1 MASHDLVVVGGG
13 ISGLALAWKAAQHGQ
28 RVLLLERSG
37 RLGGCLH
44 SERTADGYWF
54 ELGAHTTYN
63 SYGAF
68 LDMVVGAGVA
78 GLVRERGPARARMGL
93 LTHGDYRWLTPPRVL
108 LQLNWLEVAVHLPI
122 GLLSSTAGQTIY
134 SRFSRLLG
142 RGNYDRVLG
151 PFLAAVPSQR
161 ADGFPLSGP
170 GSLFKKRPRRK
181 EFIKSF
187 GFEGG
192 LQVVCDAAARATG
205 LTVETGVG
213 VAAVGRNGDGFTVTT
228 SDGRTLEAPALGLAV
243 PPDVAVALLRPR
255 FGELASQLARIG
267 TVAVDS
273 LGLVLPRQKAWMP
286 ECAFLVPVDDLFY
299 SCVTRDPFPD
309 GERRGF
315 AFHFRP
321 GLTRAERLG
330 RALEVLKVTEAD
342 LLHVAE
348 RRSTLPSPA
357 LGHGT
362 IVAELDHQLAGG
374 RLMLTG
380 NYFDGLAIEDCV
392 ARSFA
397 EWRRVGPLAPRP
409 GA

>member
-1 MASHDLVVVGGG
+1 MASHDVVVVGGG
-13 ISGLALAWKAAQHGQ
+13 ISGLALAWKAAQAGQ
-28 RVLLLERSG
+28 RVLLLEKSG
-37 RLGGCLH
+37 RVGGCLH
-44 SERTADGYWF
+44 SERTPDGFWF

-68 LDMVVGAGVA
+68 LDIAVGTGVA
-78 GLVRERGPARARMGL
+78 GLVRERGPARSHMGL
-93 LTHGDYRWLTPPRVL
+93 LSHGEYHWMTPPGVL
-108 LQLNWLEVAVHLPI
+108 LRLNWLEAALHLPV
-122 GLLSSTAGQTIY
+122 GLLSSKEGQTIY

-170 GSLFKKRPRRK
+170 GSLFKKRPRRQD
-181 EFIKSF
+181 FVKSF

-192 LQVVCDAAARATG
+192 LQVVCDAAARTRG
-205 LTVETGVG
+205 LRVETGVD
-213 VAAVGRNGDGFTVTT
+213 VTALARAGDGFTVTT
-228 SDGRTLEAPALGLAV
+228 GDGRTLEAPALGLAV
-243 PPDVAVALLRPR
+243 PPDVAVPLLRPQ
-255 FGELASQLARIG
+255 FGELASRLARIG
-267 TVAVDS
+267 TAVVDS

-286 ECAFLVPVDDLFY
+286 ECAFLVPVDDLFF

-309 GERRGF
+309 PTRRAF

-342 LLHVAE
+342 LVHVAE
-348 RRSTLPSPA
+348 RRCTLPSPA

-362 IVAELDHQLAGG
+362 IVADLDHELAGS

-380 NYFDGLAIEDCV
+380 NYFEGLAIEDCV

-397 EWRRVGPLAPRP
+397 EWRRVGPA
-409 GA
+409 AS

>member
-1 MASHDLVVVGGG
+1 MASHDVVVVGGG
-13 ISGLALAWKAAQHGQ
+13 ISGLSLAWKAAQDGQ

-37 RLGGCLH
+37 RVGGSLH

-68 LDMVVGAGVA
+68 LDIVVGAGVA
-78 GLVRERGPARARMGL
+78 GQVRERGPARSRMGL
-93 LTHGDYRWLTPPRVL
+93 LTHGEYRWLTPPRVL
-108 LQLNWLEVAVHLPI
+108 LQLNWLEAARHLPL
-122 GLLSSTAGQTIY
+122 GLLSSKDGQTIY

-181 EFIKSF
+181 DFIRSF
-187 GFEGG
+187 GFDGG
-192 LQVVCDAAARATG
+192 LQVVAEAASRATG

-213 VAAVGRNGDGFTVTT
+213 VEAVARQGSGFSVTT
-228 SDGRTLEAPALGLAV
+228 SDGRTIAAPALALAV
-243 PPDVAVALLRPR
+243 PSEVAVTLLRPQ
-255 FGELASQLARIG
+255 FGELASHLASIG
-267 TVAVDS
+267 TAVVDS
-273 LGLVLPRQKAWMP
+273 LGVVLPRAKAWMP
-286 ECAFLVPVDDLFY
+286 ECAFLVPVDDLFF

-309 GERRGF
+309 GGHRGF

-330 RALEVLKVTEAD
+330 RVLEVLKVTEAD
-342 LLHVAE
+342 LLHLAE
-348 RRSTLPSPA
+348 RRCSLPSPA
-357 LGHGT
+357 LGHGA
-362 IVAELDHQLAGG
+362 IVAELDHHLAGG

-380 NYFDGLAIEDCV
+380 NYFDGLSIEDCV

-397 EWRRVGPLAPRP
+397 EWRRAGARP
-409 GA
+409 PGW

>member
-1 MASHDLVVVGGG
+1 MASHDVLVVGGG
-13 ISGLALAWKAAQHGQ
+13 ISGLALAWKAAQDG
-28 RVLLLERSG
+28 RRALVLERSP

-44 SERTADGYWF
+44 SERTADGFWF

-68 LDMVVGAGVA
+68 LDVAVGAGVA

-93 LTHGDYRWLTPPRVL
+93 LSHGEYRWMTPPKVL
-108 LQLNWLEVAVHLPI
+108 LQLNWLEAAVHLPI
-122 GLLSSTAGQTIY
+122 GLLSSKEGQTIY

-151 PFLAAVPSQR
+151 PFLSAVPSQR

-170 GSLFKKRPRRK
+170 GSLFKKRPRRQD
-181 EFIKSF
+181 FVKSF

-192 LQVVCDAAARATG
+192 LQVVCDAAARASG
-205 LTVETGVG
+205 VTVETGVG
-213 VAAVGRNGDGFTVTT
+213 VEAVARTATGFAVTT
-228 SDGRTLEAPALGLAV
+228 GDGRTLEAPALALAIA
-243 PPDVAVALLRPR
+243 PDAAAALLRPQ
-255 FGELASQLARIG
+255 FGELASHLSSIG
-267 TVAVDS
+267 TATVDS
-273 LGLVLPRQKAWMP
+273 LGVVLPRQKAWMP
-286 ECAFLVPVDDLFY
+286 ECAFLVPVDDLFF

-309 GERRGF
+309 PRYRGF

-321 GLTRAERLG
+321 GRTRAERLA
-330 RALEVLKVTEAD
+330 RALEVLRVTEAD

-348 RRSTLPSPA
+348 RRATLPSPA
-357 LGHGT
+357 LGHGA
-362 IVAELDHQLAGG
+362 IVADLDHHLAGG

-380 NYFDGLAIEDCV
+380 NYFEGLAIEDCV

-397 EWRRVGPLAPRP
+397 EWKRIAAA